1 MATTTPN
8 YGWDVPT
15 STDYVKDGAT
25 AIETLGDDIDATLF
39 SVTSGKNVG
48 MVLINATTITA
59 SSTVNIDNIFT
70 SSFRNYR
77 IVTALTTVA
86 GSGGIYM
93 KMRAGGVSNSSANYA
108 FAATGYISNNSG
120 TNGYSNGVTTS
131 GFELGYCANALGG
144 LFSNDMMLYNPQQT
158 QYTTFTGDA
167 VTTFNTTNNYTW
179 ANGGLM
185 NVTTAYDGLSL
196 IGPANMTG
204 VIRIYGLKD

>member
-25 AIETLGDDIDATLF
+25 AIETLGDDIDASLF
-39 SVTSGKNVG
+39 SITSGKNVG

-70 SSFRNYR
+70 SSFRNYK

-86 GSGGIYM
+86 STGGVYL
-93 KMRAGGVSNSSANYA
+93 KMRAGGATNSNANYA

-120 TNGYSNGVTTS
+120 TNGYSNGLSTS
-131 GFELGYCANALGG
+131 GFELGYVVSSLGG
-144 LFSNDMMLYNPQQT
+144 LLSSDLTLYNPQQT
-158 QYTTFTGDA
+158 QYTSFTGDA
-167 VTTFNTTNNYTW
+167 MTTFNATNNYTW
-179 ANGGLM
+179 AQGGLM
-185 NVTTAYDGLSL
+185 SVTTAYDGLSL
-196 IGPANMTG
+196 IGPGNMTG
-204 VIRIYGLKD
+204 VIRIYGLRD

>member
-1 MATTTPN
+1 MATTTN
-8 YGWDVPT
+8 YSW
-15 STDYVKDGAT
+15 STPDDTALVKDGAS
-25 AIETLGDDIDATLF
+25 AIRTLGSSVDTTLF

-59 SSTVNIDNIFT
+59 QSTVNIDNIFT
-70 SSFRNYR
+70 SGFRNYR
-77 IVTALTTVA
+77 IVTSLTTIA

-93 KMRAGGVSNSSANYA
+93 KMRAGGTTNSSANYA

-120 TNGYSNGVTTS
+120 TNGYSNGLSTS
-131 GFELGYCANALGG
+131 GFELGYVANALGG
-144 LFSNDMMLYNPQQT
+144 LFSHDMMIYNPQQT

-167 VTTFNTTNNYTW
+167 VTTFNASNNYTW

-185 NVTTAYDGLSL
+185 SVTTAYDGLALS
-196 IGPANMTG
+196 GPANMTG